1 MLRAFLGFLALILC
15 TLTTTGIAQE
25 FRVHTRVWDLG
36 VSTQPV
42 SYSLTLWHAG
52 KIYDVI
58 HSAGEVTILEPA
70 QRRCWVMNSDKNLL
84 TSVDFDELKH
94 LLRGAE
100 ERLSLRVRELDAKS
114 NTSKDLVESLRS
126 QLHPQFVTQ
135 FDASQH
141 RLSLDSKLLS
151 YRVRG
156 QSQVPPEAIEAFL
169 NYADW
174 ACRLNFVL
182 HPQPVFPSARLELNQ
197 QLRKLRLFPIE
208 VALRTQLDQPLN
220 LRAEHELAWNL
231 DARDRASI
239 HLWESQL
246 RDSKLQKVSLAEYRR
261 AALSP
266 QLAKTR

>member
-1 MLRAFLGFLALILC
+1 MLRAFLGVLALSLFS
-15 TLTTTGIAQE
+15 LSSTGVAQE
-25 FRVHTRVWDLG
+25 FRVYTKVWDSG

-42 SYSLTLWHAG
+42 SFSLTLWHAG
-52 KIYDVI
+52 KVYDVI

-70 QRRCWVMNSDKNLL
+70 QRRCWIVNSDKNLL

-100 ERLSLRVRELDAKS
+100 ERLSL
-114 NTSKDLVESLRS
+114 
-126 QLHPQFVTQ
+126 
-135 FDASQH
+135 
-141 RLSLDSKLLS
+141 DSKLLS
-151 YRVRG
+151 YQVRG

-169 NYADW
+169 NNADW

-220 LRAEHELAWNL
+220 LRAVHELAWSL

-239 HLWESQL
+239 HHWESQL
-246 RDSKLQKVSLAEYRR
+246 RDSELQKVSLAEYRR
-261 AALSP
+261 ATLSP